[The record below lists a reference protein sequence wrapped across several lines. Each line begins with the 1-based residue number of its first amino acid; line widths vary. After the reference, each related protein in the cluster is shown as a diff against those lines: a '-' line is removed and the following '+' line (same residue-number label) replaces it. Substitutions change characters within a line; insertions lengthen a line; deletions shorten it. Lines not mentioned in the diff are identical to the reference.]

1 MAASG
6 GGKGQRAFAQKLNK
20 NQPAADIRRQVSSH
34 YSGRDLAR
42 LGIGTAATG
51 TVPLSEV
58 VDPLDF
64 EEFLEA
70 NRAPYNRDPLR
81 HLLEFPDDD
90 LLVTSKTKECRTVN
104 QPLPEPDSDSNI
116 QVRDCLQTYTCD
128 WAVVLRRYQDCVA
141 VDPNKKDTQR
151 SVVEGA
157 CQQVFEVDEQELE
170 EDIPQFTFDEDM
182 GFEIMSPDIW
192 KSLLPSRF
200 NLPKKRPGKRSS
212 IHLDNT
218 PRGSWASSIFDL
230 KNTESDA
237 LLPRLL
243 EHTPIDRQDSIN
255 EDVRAHN
262 RQRDI
267 FCLYPVVEESEAIER
282 RMPADVPR
290 EHFGYRIFVKCLT
303 LKLDLEVEPIFASM
317 ALYDV
322 REKKKISENFF
333 FDLNT
338 EAMKTMIKS
347 HLGYPDP
354 STLARN
360 AIFSI
365 TYPTN
370 DVYLVIKLEKV
381 LQQGDISESA
391 EPYMKE
397 LDNPKHI
404 EKAKANAR
412 YYCEKLGAYRMPFA
426 WTAVHLLNII
436 NGANSIDPNPESADM
451 DRAKSNSLDF
461 NRKKSVPADQNYGS
475 LPRKG
480 GEVGPSS
487 GPSGGGGGASLKR
500 NGSERRSFY
509 KVEDETGNLE
519 SFHPVTITV
528 SSFFKQEGDKL
539 SDDDLYKF
547 LADLKRPTSV
557 LKRLKCIPG
566 SLKLDISPMPE
577 NPPYCL
583 TPDLQQVKPYPDMRT
598 RPTREIQEFPSRDVY
613 HPHSIYRNLLYV
625 YPNSLNYSNRS
636 GSARNIAVKVQFMAG
651 EDPSTALKCI
661 LGKSSCPEF
670 SDHAYTSVTYHNKS
684 PDFYEEVKIKLPA
697 DLADYHHLLFTFY
710 HISCQRKQDVTPVE
724 TPIGYTWFPMMRDGR
739 LQVGDFSLPVSMD
752 VPPMGYSMLSPE
764 LLKSR
769 ALSKADSTRT
779 PQVQLPTMR
788 WVDGHKPLFTVEIK
802 AVSSIHAQDEYVDK
816 FLSRCHNVEEGK
828 IPRSIGEQDMKAKLV
843 KSIMELNNAVAEPLV
858 KFLPI
863 ILDKLILMIV
873 RPPIIGGQIVD
884 HVGQLCFDTI
894 AEIVDRI
901 HILLDK
907 GQDSHGRNSLLCSF
921 IQFYFRPPDTDDETI
936 VQGNYGTVARSNSF
950 TVNQR
955 SSLFS
960 STSSSSLSG
969 PGSPDDELEGMIHGR
984 FGSERYNAHSF
995 SRSSLLGNTG
1005 MGNVPVMGLG
1015 NRVPPKKL
1023 VHEEIALLLVVSN
1036 GSAKEKVLNHAWFFF
1051 ELMVKSM
1058 AQFLAENDRLD
1069 SPRKTR
1075 FPEAY
1080 CQDIS
1085 NIVTIVTTDIVARYN
1100 KDVRAM
1106 QLLNAS
1112 LAFFLQD
1119 LLSLMDRG
1127 YVFALIRNYCRE
1139 VANKITVMTDPTSLA
1154 QLKLEFLRI
1163 IVSHEHYVTLNLPF
1177 LQSDVTSRPP
1187 SPTPSISS
1195 MSSMMSLASSLPTII
1210 NKSKMMQ
1217 LTPEF
1222 RQQHFLTGLLLSD
1235 LACVLQTL
1243 NSSLHRQAIDTVFNL
1258 LSSHDADK
1266 RYLDADCR
1274 MRVAALY
1281 LPLLGIVMD
1290 AIPQLNCPSAS
1301 STNRPSAAMGYDD
1314 AELDGYPV
1322 NQSVAMAIAGT
1333 SVYARSDAKVESTP
1347 LQRPPSH
1354 TRLSEESTKDLLLC
1368 VLWVLKNLDPCTL
1381 HNSWVDLSVSRI
1393 NKLLDVL
1400 YYCICC
1406 FEYKGRKMIY
1416 RRQSRLSLKKQD
1428 VKQRLEDAILG
1439 TSNARSEMMQRHS
1452 RQGSGSLD
1460 RHFNPALGQSEK
1472 LRWRKDKT
1480 HWKQAVE
1487 TQSERPKSELE
1498 HDANLEGH
1506 LSTEVS
1512 LVVLDTIELLVQSIQ
1527 NTDHLQGCL
1536 TGVMEVLLHSLAC
1549 NQSVI
1554 VLQNILATQRSLVF
1568 KYPELLFEE
1577 ETEQCADLCLRLLS
1591 HCSSCISTV
1600 RSHASASLYLLM
1612 RQNFEIGNNFA
1623 RVKMQV
1629 TMSLSSLVGTQTN
1642 FNEEYLRRSLKTILI
1657 YGEEDIELQETDF
1670 PKQVRDLVFNLHM
1683 ILSDT
1688 VKMKE
1693 FNEDPE
1699 MLVDLMYRIAKGY
1712 QTSPDLRLTWLQNM
1726 AGKHTEHKN
1735 HTEAAHCL
1743 VHSAALVAEYLHM
1756 LEDRPYLPIGCVTFE
1771 KISCNVLEESAVS
1784 DDVVSPDEEGICT
1797 GKYFTESGLVG
1808 LLEHAAASFNLAGMF
1823 EAVNEVY
1830 KILIPIHEAN
1840 RDYKKL
1846 AIIHGK
1852 LQEAFN
1858 KIVHLGG
1865 KRLWGTFFRVGFYGS
1880 KFGDVD
1886 GEEFIYKEPAI
1897 TKLPE
1902 IAHRLESFYG
1912 DRFGAENVEVIKDS
1926 NPVDQTKQDPEKAY
1940 IQVTYVEPYFDFY
1953 ETLQRPTFFDR
1964 NYNIRRFMFATPFT
1978 KSGKA
1983 HGDIREQ
1990 YKRKTVLTTAKAFP
2004 YIKTRVAV
2012 VHRQEIVL
2020 SPVEVGIE
2028 DLQKKTKELTVA
2040 THQEPPDAKM
2050 LQMVLQGC
2058 IGTTV
2063 NQGPMEVALA
2073 FLSDNTDGKQL
2084 DKHTNKL
2091 RLCFKEFSKKCGDA
2105 LRKNKN
2111 LIALDQREY
2120 QKELERNYHR
2130 FTDRL
2135 MPLISNPGRVGGG
2148 TLRKS
2153 GRKDRRS
2160 KGSMTKIIKTS
2171 ETL

>member
-1 MAASG
+1 MAAS

-42 LGIGTAATG
+42 LGIGTSASG
-51 TVPLSEV
+51 SVPLSDV

-70 NRAPYNRDPLR
+70 NRIHYNRDPLR
-81 HLLEFPDDD
+81 HLLEFPADD
-90 LLVTSKTKECRTVN
+90 LVVTSKPKECRTVK
-104 QPLPEPDSDSNI
+104 PSLPEPDSDNNI
-116 QVRDCLQTYTCD
+116 QVRDCLQAYTCD
-128 WAVVLRRYQDCVA
+128 WAVVLRKYQDCVTA
-141 VDPNKKDTQR
+141 HVGDTLHQR
-151 SVVEGA
+151 QIALGSS
-157 CQQVFEVDEQELE
+157 QQVFEVDEQLPE
-170 EDIPQFTFDEDM
+170 EEVPQQLAGGDDM
-182 GFEIMSPDIW
+182 GFEIMLPFLW
-192 KSLLPSRF
+192 KAPLATYHHTAPIIRH
-200 NLPKKRPGKRSS
+200 PKTRLTKRTS
-212 IHLDNT
+212 IHLDST

-230 KNTESDA
+230 NNSEGDA
-237 LLPRLL
+237 PLPRLL
-243 EHTPIDRQDSIN
+243 EHTPVERQDSIN
-255 EDVRAHN
+255 EDVRSQS
-262 RQRDI
+262 RQPDL
-267 FCLYPVVEESEAIER
+267 FCLYPGVEETDAIER
-282 RMPADVPR
+282 RMEAKMPR
-290 EHFGYRIFVKCLT
+290 EHYGYRIFVKCLT

-322 REKKKISENFF
+322 REKKKISENFY

-338 EAMKTMIKS
+338 EAIKGMIKS

-360 AIFSI
+360 AVFST

-370 DVYLVIKLEKV
+370 DVYIVIKLEKV

-397 LDNPKHI
+397 QENPKHVDR
-404 EKAKANAR
+404 AKQNAR

-436 NGANSIDPNPESADM
+436 NGANSIDPNPDNT
-451 DRAKSNSLDF
+451 DVDKVKSNSLDS
-461 NRKKSVPADQNYGS
+461 RKKSIGVDHSFGS
-475 LPRKG
+475 LPRKP
-480 GEVGPSS
+480 GEPGVSAS
-487 GPSGGGGGASLKR
+487 VSGGASGSLKR
-500 NGSERRSFY
+500 SGSERRSFY
-509 KVEDETGNLE
+509 KVEDDAENLD
-519 SFHPVTITV
+519 SFHPVMITV
-528 SSFFKQEGDKL
+528 SSFFKQEGERL

-583 TPDLQQVKPYPDMRT
+583 TPDLQQVKPFPDMRT

-613 HPHSIYRNLLYV
+613 HPHSIYRNLLYI
-625 YPNSLNYSNRS
+625 YPKNLNYSNRS
-636 GSARNIAVKVQFMAG
+636 GKARNIAVKVQFMAG
-651 EDPSTALKCI
+651 EDPATAVKCI
-661 LGKSSCPEF
+661 MGKSSCPEY
-670 SDHAYTSVTYHNKS
+670 SDNAYTAVTYHAKS
-684 PDFYEEVKIKLPA
+684 PDFYEEIKIALPA
-697 DLADYHHLLFTFY
+697 DLADYHHILFTFY
-710 HISCQRKQDVTPVE
+710 HISCQRKQDVIPVE
-724 TPIGYTWFPMMRDGR
+724 TPIGHTWLPMLRDGR
-739 LQVGDFSLPVSMD
+739 LQVGDFGLPVSMD

-764 LLKSR
+764 
-769 ALSKADSTRT
+769 
-779 PQVQLPTMR
+779 VQLPTMR
-788 WVDGHKPLFTVEIK
+788 WVDGHKPLFNVAVK

-873 RPPIIGGQIVD
+873 RPPIIGGQFVD
-884 HVGQLCFDTI
+884 HVGQLCFDTV

-907 GQDSHGRNSLLCSF
+907 GQDNHGRNSLLCSY
-921 IQFYFRPPDTDDETI
+921 IQYYFRPPDTDDGTV
-936 VQGNYGTVARSNSF
+936 VQGFSPPPLGKFRLGNYGTVARSSSF
-950 TVNQR
+950 NVNQR
-955 SSLFS
+955 ASMFS

-969 PGSPDDELEGMIHGR
+969 PGSPEEDLEGMIHGR
-984 FGSERYNAHSF
+984 FGSDRYNAHSF
-995 SRSSLLGNTG
+995 SRSSLLNNTG

-1015 NRVPPKKL
+1015 GRVPPKKL

-1058 AQFLAENDRLD
+1058 AQHLAETDRLD
-1069 SPRKTR
+1069 SLRKGL

-1085 NIVTIVTTDIVARYN
+1085 NIVGIVTTDIVARYN

-1127 YVFALIRNYCRE
+1127 YVFALIRNYCKQ
-1139 VANKITVMTDPTSLA
+1139 VAGKITVMTDPTSLA
-1154 QLKLEFLRI
+1154 QLKLDFLRI

-1177 LQSDVTSRPP
+1177 LHTDISRPP

-1195 MSSMMSLASSLPTII
+1195 MSSMMSLASTLPSTV
-1210 NKSKMMQ
+1210 KAKLMQ

-1243 NSSLHRQAIDTVFNL
+1243 NSSLHHQAIDTVSNL
-1258 LSSHDADK
+1258 LSSHDADS
-1266 RYLDADCR
+1266 RFADTDCR

-1290 AIPQLNCPSAS
+1290 AIPQLNCQNANSI
-1301 STNRPSAAMGYDD
+1301 NRPSAAMGDD
-1314 AELDGYPV
+1314 ESDIDGNPV
-1322 NQSVAMAIAGT
+1322 NQTVAMAIAGT

-1354 TRLSEESTKDLLLC
+1354 TRLSEESTRDLLLC
-1368 VLWVLKNLDPCTL
+1368 FIWVLKNLDPRTL
-1381 HNSWVDLSVSRI
+1381 QDSWVALSVSRL
-1393 NKLLDVL
+1393 NQLLDVL

-1416 RRQSRLSLKKQD
+1416 RRQSRLSLKKHD

-1452 RQGSGSLD
+1452 RQGSGSFD

-1472 LRWRKDKT
+1472 LRWRKDQT
-1480 HWKQAVE
+1480 HWKQNTENQTEKPRSA
-1487 TQSERPKSELE
+1487 LE
-1498 HDANLEGH
+1498 YDANVEGH

-1512 LVVLDTIELLVQSIQ
+1512 LTVLDTIELLVQTIQ
-1527 NTDHLQGCL
+1527 STDHLQGSL

-1549 NQSVI
+1549 NQSIV
-1554 VLQNILATQRSLVF
+1554 VLQNILATQRSLVC

-1642 FNEEYLRRSLKTILI
+1642 FNEDHLRRSLKTILM
-1657 YGEEDIELQETDF
+1657 YGEEDIEFQGTDF

-1693 FNEDPE
+1693 FSEDPE
-1699 MLVDLMYRIAKGY
+1699 MLIDLMYRIAKGY

-1743 VHSAALVAEYLHM
+1743 VHAAALVAEYLHM

-1808 LLEHAAASFNLAGMF
+1808 LLEHAAASFNLAGMY
-1823 EAVNEVY
+1823 ETVNQVY

-1840 RDYKKL
+1840 REYKKL

-1852 LQEAFN
+1852 LQESFN
-1858 KIVHLGG
+1858 KIVHLRG
-1865 KRLWGTFFRVGFYGS
+1865 KRLFGTFFRVGFYGS
-1880 KFGDVD
+1880 KFGDMD
-1886 GEEFIYKEPAI
+1886 REEFIYKEPAI

-1902 IAHRLESFYG
+1902 IAHRLENFYC
-1912 DRFGAENVEVIKDS
+1912 DLFGAEHVEVIKDS
-1926 NPVDQTKQDPEKAY
+1926 NKVDPAKLDPDKAF
-1940 IQVTYVEPYFDFY
+1940 IQVTYVEAYFDFY

-1978 KSGKA
+1978 IGGKA
-1983 HGDIREQ
+1983 HGDLKDQ
-1990 YKRKTVLTTAKAFP
+1990 YKRKTVLTTSKAFP

-2012 VHRQEIVL
+2012 VHRQETEL
-2020 SPVEVGIE
+2020 SPVEVAIE
-2028 DLQKKTKELTVA
+2028 DLQKKTKELTLA

-2073 FLSDNTDGKQL
+2073 FLGDSLDGQQL

-2111 LIALDQREY
+2111 LICHDQREY

-2135 MPLISNPGRVGGG
+2135 MPLISNPGRVGTG

-2160 KGSMTKIIKTS
+2160 KGSISLSKVIKTS

>member
-6 GGKGQRAFAQKLNK
+6 GRAQRAFAQKLNK
-20 NQPAADIRRQVSSH
+20 SQPAADIRRQVSSH
-34 YSGRDLAR
+34 YSGRDLPR

-51 TVPLSEV
+51 AVPLSEV

-64 EEFLEA
+64 EEFLDA
-70 NRAPYNRDPLR
+70 NRSLYNRDPLR
-81 HLLEFPDDD
+81 HLLEFPEDD
-90 LLVTSKTKECRTVN
+90 LVVASMPKECRTVN
-104 QPLPEPDSDSNI
+104 PPLPEPDSDSNI
-116 QVRDCLQTYTCD
+116 QVRDCLQAYTCD
-128 WAVVLRRYQDCVA
+128 WAVVQRKYQDCVSLEPSKKLDLRKA
-141 VDPNKKDTQR
+141 VLGT
-151 SVVEGA
+151 S
-157 CQQVFEVDEQELE
+157 QQTFEVDEQELE
-170 EDIPQFTFDEDM
+170 EDVPQ
-182 GFEIMSPDIW
+182 
-192 KSLLPSRF
+192 
-200 NLPKKRPGKRSS
+200 PGKRSS
-212 IHLDNT
+212 IHLDST

-230 KNTESDA
+230 KNSEGDA

-243 EHTPIDRQDSIN
+243 EHTPVDTQDSIN
-255 EDVRAHN
+255 EDVRSQY
-262 RQRDI
+262 RQPDL
-267 FCLYPVVEESEAIER
+267 FCLYPSVEESEAIER
-282 RMPADVPR
+282 RMPAEVPR

-322 REKKKISENFF
+322 REKKKISENFY

-338 EAMKTMIKS
+338 ESLKGMIKT

-365 TYPTN
+365 TYPS
-370 DVYLVIKLEKV
+370 DYVYLVIKLEKV

-404 EKAKANAR
+404 EKAKVNAR
-412 YYCEKLGAYRMPFA
+412 YYCDKLGAYRMPFA

-436 NGANSIDPNPESADM
+436 NGANSIEPNPDSADM
-451 DRAKSNSLDF
+451 DRAKSSSLEF
-461 NRKKSVPADQNYGS
+461 GRSYGS
-475 LPRKG
+475 LPRKVGEAGAVG
-480 GEVGPSS
+480 GS
-487 GPSGGGGGASLKR
+487 SGGGEKSGLKR

-509 KVEDETGNLE
+509 KVEDDTGNLDT
-519 SFHPVTITV
+519 FHPVTITV

-566 SLKLDISPMPE
+566 SLKLDISPMPD

-661 LGKSSCPEF
+661 MGKSSCPEF
-670 SDHAYTSVTYHNKS
+670 SDHSYSSVTYHSKS
-684 PDFYEEVKIKLPA
+684 PDFYEEIKIKLPA

-710 HISCQRKQDVTPVE
+710 HISCQRKQDVIPVE
-724 TPIGYTWFPMMRDGR
+724 TPIGFTWLPMMRDGR
-739 LQVGDFSLPVSMD
+739 LQVGDFGLPVSMD

-769 ALSKADSTRT
+769 SLSKPDASRS

-788 WVDGHKPLFTVEIK
+788 WVDSHKPLFNVEIK
-802 AVSSIHAQDEYVDK
+802 AVSSIHAQDEFVDK

-907 GQDSHGRNSLLCSF
+907 GQDSHGRNSLLRSF
-921 IQFYFRPPDTDDETI
+921 IQYYFRPPDTDDETI

-950 TVNQR
+950 TANQR

-960 STSSSSLSG
+960 STSSTSLSG
-969 PGSPDDELEGMIHGR
+969 PGSPDDDMEGIIHGR

-1023 VHEEIALLLVVSN
+1023 VHEEVALLLVVSN

-1058 AQFLAENDRLD
+1058 AQYLAENDRLD
-1069 SPRKTR
+1069 SPRKNQ

-1080 CQDIS
+1080 CQDIN
-1085 NIVTIVTTDIVARYN
+1085 NIVGIVTTDIVARYN

-1127 YVFALIRNYCRE
+1127 YVFALIRNYCKQ
-1139 VANKITVMTDPTSLA
+1139 VAGKITVMADPTSLA
-1154 QLKLEFLRI
+1154 QLKLDFLRI

-1177 LQSDVTSRPP
+1177 LHSGVTSRPP

-1195 MSSMMSLASSLPTII
+1195 MSSMMSLASSLPSTI
-1210 NKSKMMQ
+1210 NKAKMMQ

-1243 NSSLHRQAIDTVFNL
+1243 NSSLHRQAIDTVCNL
-1258 LSSHDADK
+1258 LNSHDADT
-1266 RYLDADCR
+1266 RYTDPDCR

-1281 LPLLGIVMD
+1281 LPLLGIIMD
-1290 AIPQLNCPSAS
+1290 AIPQLNCHSAS
-1301 STNRPSAAMGYDD
+1301 TVNRPSAAMGYDD
-1314 AELDGYPV
+1314 AEIDGSPV

-1354 TRLSEESTKDLLLC
+1354 TRLSEESTRDLLLC
-1368 VLWVLKNLDPCTL
+1368 FLWVLKNLEPTTL
-1381 HNSWVDLSVSRI
+1381 QDSWVALSVSRI
-1393 NKLLDVL
+1393 NQLMDVL
-1400 YYCICC
+1400 YYSICC
-1406 FEYKGRKMIY
+1406 FEYKGRAMIY
-1416 RRQSRLSLKKQD
+1416 RHQSRSSLKKQD

-1487 TQSERPKSELE
+1487 TQAERPKSEME
-1498 HDANLEGH
+1498 YDVNLEGH
-1506 LSTEVS
+1506 LATEVS
-1512 LVVLDTIELLVQSIQ
+1512 LVVLDTIELLVQTIQ
-1527 NTDHLQGCL
+1527 STDHLQGCL

-1549 NQSVI
+1549 NQSVV

-1642 FNEEYLRRSLKTILI
+1642 FNEDYLRRSLKTILI
-1657 YGEEDIELQETDF
+1657 YGEEDVELQETDF
-1670 PKQVRDLVFNLHM
+1670 PKQVHDLVFNLHM

-1693 FNEDPE
+1693 FSEDPE
-1699 MLVDLMYRIAKGY
+1699 MLIDLMYRIAKGY

-1756 LEDRPYLPIGCVTFE
+1756 LEDRPYLPIGCVLFE

-1808 LLEHAAASFNLAGMF
+1808 LLEHAATSFNQAGMF

-1858 KIVHLGG
+1858 KIVRLRG

-1880 KFGDVD
+1880 KFGDMD
-1886 GEEFIYKEPAI
+1886 AEEFIYKEPAI

-1912 DRFGAENVEVIKDS
+1912 DRFGPENVEVIKDS
-1926 NPVDQTKQDPEKAY
+1926 NPVDQSKQDQEKAY

-1953 ETLQRPTFFDR
+1953 ETLQRPTYFDR

-1990 YKRKTVLTTAKAFP
+1990 YKRKTIVTTSKAFP
-2004 YIKTRVAV
+2004 YIKTRVSV

-2040 THQEPPDAKM
+2040 TLQEPPDAKM

-2073 FLSDNTDGKQL
+2073 FLNDSTDGRPL

-2111 LIALDQREY
+2111 LICHDQREY

-2135 MPLISNPGRVGGG
+2135 MPLITNPGRVGGG

>member
-6 GGKGQRAFAQKLNK
+6 GRAQRAFAQKLNK
-20 NQPAADIRRQVSSH
+20 SQPAADIRRQVSSH
-34 YSGRDLAR
+34 YSGRDLPR

-51 TVPLSEV
+51 AVPLSEV

-64 EEFLEA
+64 EEFLDA
-70 NRAPYNRDPLR
+70 NRSLYNRDPLR
-81 HLLEFPDDD
+81 HLLEFPEDD
-90 LLVTSKTKECRTVN
+90 LVVASMPKECRTVN
-104 QPLPEPDSDSNI
+104 PPLPEPDSDSNI
-116 QVRDCLQTYTCD
+116 QVRDCLQAYTCD
-128 WAVVLRRYQDCVA
+128 WAVVQRKYQDCVSLEPSKKLDLRKA
-141 VDPNKKDTQR
+141 VLGT
-151 SVVEGA
+151 S
-157 CQQVFEVDEQELE
+157 QQTFEVDEQELE
-170 EDIPQFTFDEDM
+170 EDVPQ
-182 GFEIMSPDIW
+182 
-192 KSLLPSRF
+192 
-200 NLPKKRPGKRSS
+200 PGKRSS
-212 IHLDNT
+212 IHLDST

-230 KNTESDA
+230 KNSEGDA

-243 EHTPIDRQDSIN
+243 EHTPVDTQDSIN
-255 EDVRAHN
+255 EDVRSQY
-262 RQRDI
+262 RQPDL
-267 FCLYPVVEESEAIER
+267 FCLYPSVEESEAIER
-282 RMPADVPR
+282 RMPAEVPR

-322 REKKKISENFF
+322 REKKKISENFY

-338 EAMKTMIKS
+338 ESLKGMIKT

-365 TYPTN
+365 TYPS
-370 DVYLVIKLEKV
+370 DYVYLVIKLEKV

-404 EKAKANAR
+404 EKAKVNAR
-412 YYCEKLGAYRMPFA
+412 YYCDKLGAYRMPFA

-436 NGANSIDPNPESADM
+436 NGANSIEPNPDSADM
-451 DRAKSNSLDF
+451 DRAKSSSLEF
-461 NRKKSVPADQNYGS
+461 GRSYGS
-475 LPRKG
+475 LPRKVGEAGAVG
-480 GEVGPSS
+480 GS
-487 GPSGGGGGASLKR
+487 SGGGEKSGLKR

-509 KVEDETGNLE
+509 KVEDDTGNLDT
-519 SFHPVTITV
+519 FHPVTITV

-566 SLKLDISPMPE
+566 SLKLDISPMPD

-661 LGKSSCPEF
+661 MGKSSCPEF
-670 SDHAYTSVTYHNKS
+670 SDHSYSSVTYHSKS
-684 PDFYEEVKIKLPA
+684 PDFYEEIKIKLPA

-710 HISCQRKQDVTPVE
+710 HISCQRKQDVIPVE
-724 TPIGYTWFPMMRDGR
+724 TPIGFTWLPMMRDGR
-739 LQVGDFSLPVSMD
+739 LQVGDFGLPVSMD

-764 LLKSR
+764 
-769 ALSKADSTRT
+769 
-779 PQVQLPTMR
+779 VQLPTMR
-788 WVDGHKPLFTVEIK
+788 WVDSHKPLFNVEIK
-802 AVSSIHAQDEYVDK
+802 AVSSIHAQDEFVDK

-907 GQDSHGRNSLLCSF
+907 GQDSHGRNSLLRSF
-921 IQFYFRPPDTDDETI
+921 IQYYFRPPDTDDETI
-936 VQGNYGTVARSNSF
+936 VQEYSPRTPPHIFRHIGNYGTVARSNSF
-950 TVNQR
+950 TANQR

-960 STSSSSLSG
+960 STSSTSLSG
-969 PGSPDDELEGMIHGR
+969 PGSPDDDMEGIIHGR

-1023 VHEEIALLLVVSN
+1023 VHEEVALLLVVSN

-1058 AQFLAENDRLD
+1058 AQYLAENDRLD
-1069 SPRKTR
+1069 SPRKNQ

-1080 CQDIS
+1080 CQDIN
-1085 NIVTIVTTDIVARYN
+1085 NIVGIVTTDIVARYN

-1127 YVFALIRNYCRE
+1127 YVFALIRNYCKQ
-1139 VANKITVMTDPTSLA
+1139 VAGKITVMADPTSLA
-1154 QLKLEFLRI
+1154 QLKLDFLRI

-1177 LQSDVTSRPP
+1177 LHSGVTSRPP

-1195 MSSMMSLASSLPTII
+1195 MSSMMSLASSLPSTI
-1210 NKSKMMQ
+1210 NKAKMMQ

-1243 NSSLHRQAIDTVFNL
+1243 NSSLHRQAIDTVCNL
-1258 LSSHDADK
+1258 LNSHDADT
-1266 RYLDADCR
+1266 RYTDPDCR

-1281 LPLLGIVMD
+1281 LPLLGIIMD
-1290 AIPQLNCPSAS
+1290 AIPQLNCHSAS
-1301 STNRPSAAMGYDD
+1301 TVNRPSAAMGYDD
-1314 AELDGYPV
+1314 AEIDGSPV

-1354 TRLSEESTKDLLLC
+1354 TRLSEESTRDLLLC
-1368 VLWVLKNLDPCTL
+1368 FLWVLKNLEPTTL
-1381 HNSWVDLSVSRI
+1381 QDSWVALSVSRI
-1393 NKLLDVL
+1393 NQLMDVL
-1400 YYCICC
+1400 YYSICC
-1406 FEYKGRKMIY
+1406 FEYKGRAMIY
-1416 RRQSRLSLKKQD
+1416 RHQSRSSLKKQD

-1487 TQSERPKSELE
+1487 TQAERPKSEME
-1498 HDANLEGH
+1498 YDVNLEGH
-1506 LSTEVS
+1506 LATEVS
-1512 LVVLDTIELLVQSIQ
+1512 LVVLDTIELLVQTIQ
-1527 NTDHLQGCL
+1527 STDHLQGCL

-1549 NQSVI
+1549 NQSVV

-1642 FNEEYLRRSLKTILI
+1642 FNEDYLRRSLKTILI
-1657 YGEEDIELQETDF
+1657 YGEEDVELQETDF
-1670 PKQVRDLVFNLHM
+1670 PKQVHDLVFNLHM

-1693 FNEDPE
+1693 FSEDPE
-1699 MLVDLMYRIAKGY
+1699 MLIDLMYRIAKGY

-1756 LEDRPYLPIGCVTFE
+1756 LEDRPYLPIGCVLFE

-1808 LLEHAAASFNLAGMF
+1808 LLEHAATSFNQAGMF

-1858 KIVHLGG
+1858 KIVRLRG

-1880 KFGDVD
+1880 KFGDMD
-1886 GEEFIYKEPAI
+1886 AEEFIYKEPAI

-1912 DRFGAENVEVIKDS
+1912 DRFGPENVEVIKDS
-1926 NPVDQTKQDPEKAY
+1926 NPVDQSKQDQEKAY

-1953 ETLQRPTFFDR
+1953 ETLQRPTYFDR

-1990 YKRKTVLTTAKAFP
+1990 YKRKTIVTTSKAFP
-2004 YIKTRVAV
+2004 YIKTRVSV

-2040 THQEPPDAKM
+2040 TLQEPPDAKM

-2073 FLSDNTDGKQL
+2073 FLNDSTDGRPL

-2111 LIALDQREY
+2111 LICHDQREY

-2135 MPLISNPGRVGGG
+2135 MPLITNPGRVGGG